1 MFVSVI
7 RSRPKGSTVLLLGPS
22 GAGKTTL
29 LHRLQHGGT
38 LNGTVTSMEPR
49 EVATGLAGDT
59 EVMARPVTLVDVP
72 GHLRVR
78 DAWTG
83 WVKDT
88 QGIVFVVDA
97 TDFLP
102 HKTSIAE

>member
-1 MFVSVI
+1 MI
-7 RSRPKGSTVLLLGPS
+7 ITRPKGSTVLLLGPS

-29 LHRLQHGGT
+29 LHRLQYGST
-38 LNGTVTSMEPR
+38 LNGTVTSMEPK
-49 EVATGLAGDT
+49 EVETGLAGDT
-59 EVMARPVTLVDVP
+59 VVMARPVTLVDVP

-83 WVKDT
+83 WVKGT

-97 TDFLP
+97 TNFLP
-102 HKTSIAE
+102 HRTAIAE